1 MEKKYS
7 AAYQKY
13 IHNEI
18 KLPSK
23 KKGTDRHDKMNYW
36 PTSIKDVINWSPFMN
51 IMEYTSY
58 RIENEIML
66 LPS

>member
-51 IMEYTSY
+51 IM
-58 RIENEIML
+58 
-66 LPS
+66 